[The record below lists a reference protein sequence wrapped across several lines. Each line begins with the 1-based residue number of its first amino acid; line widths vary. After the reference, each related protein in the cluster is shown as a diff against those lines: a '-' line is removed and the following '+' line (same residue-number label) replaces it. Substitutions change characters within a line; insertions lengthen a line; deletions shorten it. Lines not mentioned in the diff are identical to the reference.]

1 MARHDERHTKVT
13 PEHLERAAYV
23 YVRQS
28 TFYQVEHHR
37 ESTRRQYDL
46 VAWAVDAGWAN
57 ARVHVVDEDQGSSA
71 ALAGSRGGFERLAS
85 AVGRSEVG
93 IVLSLEVSRLARNS
107 PDWHHLMYLC
117 RWTRTLI
124 ADEHAVYDL
133 SLGADR
139 MVLGLRGQMSELEL
153 DNSIHRM
160 VEARWCK
167 ARRGEVMTIPP
178 AGYEVDD
185 LDRFVLT
192 SDEAVAHAIRT
203 VFAKFDELGSVRQ
216 VWVWWREQGLKLP
229 VRRIEP
235 RAHPVVWTAPAYRTL
250 LNLLHHPIYA
260 GAYVFGRSETVREL
274 QGGEGHALR
283 VRRILRTRGPWP
295 VLIQDHHEAY
305 ISFEQYLAN
314 QERIAGNE
322 AMRVQSDEGRGPARE
337 GRALLQGVVRC
348 GHCGRRMLVSYGGS
362 RAGSTD
368 RTLQYRCRGAR
379 DTTGSKE
386 CQLVGGRR
394 IDEAVVQAF
403 LEASRPAAM
412 AALAEVEQRVHEEDE
427 AAARAWRLEVEKA
440 EYEAQRAQRQYHAVE
455 PENRVVARE
464 LERRWNAQLV
474 ALEEARTQAEAARRP
489 RPPLSEAELARAR
502 ALGADLEAVWQA
514 ETTTNADRKR
524 LLRCLI
530 DEVQVTTEPDRY
542 QARIV
547 WKGGEVTDRH
557 VVRHPIGGTPTSEDT
572 IALVRRLAAEFDDA
586 QIARILNKQGRR
598 SSLDRPFT
606 RTSVC
611 SLRGHHRI
619 PVCPKKP
626 ARDAREG
633 PFTADEAARE
643 LGVGM
648 HTVHRWLRDGVLAGT
663 QLTAGAPWQI
673 VLSDAVRKRL
683 ASGDAPSGWVGLSEA
698 SRRLGLGK
706 SHVAYLVKTDKL
718 PAVRTTVGK
727 RTCWRIDVE
736 SATCGRQ
743 ADIFDRKINPDS
755 TEA

>member
-1 MARHDERHTKVT
+1 
-13 PEHLERAAYV
+13 
-23 YVRQS
+23 
-28 TFYQVEHHR
+28 
-37 ESTRRQYDL
+37 
-46 VAWAVDAGWAN
+46 
-57 ARVHVVDEDQGSSA
+57 
-71 ALAGSRGGFERLAS
+71 
-85 AVGRSEVG
+85 
-93 IVLSLEVSRLARNS
+93 
-107 PDWHHLMYLC
+107 MYLC

-178 AGYEVDD
+178 AGYDVDD
-185 LDRFVLT
+185 RDRFVLT

-216 VWVWWREQGLKLP
+216 VWVWWREQGLTLP

-235 RAHPVVWTAPAYRTL
+235 RSHPVVWTTPAYRTL

-274 QGGEGHALR
+274 QAGEGHALR

-314 QERIAGNE
+314 QERIVGNQ
-322 AMRVQSDEGRGPARE
+322 AMRVHSDEGSGPARE
-337 GRALLQGVVRC
+337 GRALLQGLVRC

-362 RAGSTD
+362 RGGRQG
-368 RTLQYRCRGAR
+368 RTVQYRCRGAR
-379 DTTGSKE
+379 ATTGSKE
-386 CQLVGGRR
+386 CQLVGGCR

-427 AAARAWRLEVEKA
+427 AAERSWRLEVEKG
-440 EYEAQRAQRQYHAVE
+440 EYEAQRAQRQYDAVE

-464 LERRWNAQLV
+464 LERRWNVRLV
-474 ALEEARTQAEAARRP
+474 ALAAARAQAEAARRQ
-489 RPPLSEAELARAR
+489 RQPLSDAELARAR
-502 ALGADLEAVWQA
+502 ELGADLEAVWQA

-530 DEVQVTTEPDRY
+530 DEVQVATEPERY

-547 WKGGEVTDRH
+547 WKGGLVTDRH

-572 IALVRRLAAEFDDA
+572 IELVRRLAEEFDDA

-598 SSLDRPFT
+598 SGLDLPFT

-619 PVCPKKP
+619 LACPKKP

-663 QLTAGAPWQI
+663 QLTAGAPWRI
-673 VLSDAVRKRL
+673 VLSEEVRKRL
-683 ASGDAPSGWVGLSEA
+683 AHGDAPSGWVGLSEV

-706 SHVAYLVKTDKL
+706 SHVAYLVKTGKL
-718 PAVRTTVGK
+718 KAVRATVGK
-727 RTCWRIDVE
+727 RTCWRIDVG

-743 ADIFDRKINPDS
+743 ADLLDRKINPDS
-755 TEA
+755 QEA